1 MKKFRYVLAGICF
14 IIFLWIMYS
23 VLKYDSLSIDTS
35 VYNFI
40 SNNIDIDG
48 VEVYIT
54 PHNYKELQQA
64 IEESIQNIVEEELE

>member
-14 IIFLWIMYS
+14 IIFLGIMYS

-40 SNNIDIDG
+40 SNNIMTNG
-48 VEVYIT
+48 LHPYVKYS
-54 PHNYKELQQA
+54 
-64 IEESIQNIVEEELE
+64 SIQIIISLQ

>member
-14 IIFLWIMYS
+14 IIFLGIMYS

-40 SNNIDIDG
+40 SS
-48 VEVYIT
+48 
-54 PHNYKELQQA
+54 
-64 IEESIQNIVEEELE
+64 SIMTNGLHQYVKVFTE